1 MYVHVCLQHWAPH
14 HWPSLKAQD
23 RKALQAAADALATS
37 GSAAQSP
44 EPARDST
51 STRTS
56 IHWFPEWG
64 CALLALSCHSP
75 EGAHLGAH
83 LDHATLHL
91 VAADEW
97 RYDVHM

>member
-1 MYVHVCLQHWAPH
+1 MWLQDWAPA
-14 HWPSLKAQD
+14 HWPALKD
-23 RKALQAAADALATS
+23 KDLRALQAAAAALATGTS
-37 GSAAQSP
+37 SDAVP
-44 EPARDST
+44 NST
-51 STRTS
+51 STWAN

-64 CALLALSCHSP
+64 CALLALSCHSE

-83 LDHATLHL
+83 LDHANLHL